1 MTSSPSN
8 TSWVRTIKSPFRK
21 ARTFFNNNHSHQG
34 SAPAAATTRAHRRN
48 KSRHAEGHDDDDKKM
63 IDLQLEGEV
72 MACTYEDVQVMWSI
86 LDKSNKQPRSS
97 LCNVNS

>member
-21 ARTFFNNNHSHQG
+21 ARTLFNNNPNHHAS
-34 SAPAAATTRAHRRN
+34 AAATTTKAHKRT
-48 KSRHAEGHDDDDKKM
+48 KSCQPQGQDDDKKM

-86 LDKSNKQPRSS
+86 LDKANNKPRSS

>member
-21 ARTFFNNNHSHQG
+21 ARTLFNNNQSHRA
-34 SAPAAATTRAHRRN
+34 SAPATTTRAHKRN
-48 KSRHAEGHDDDDKKM
+48 KSRQPQGQDDDDKKM
-63 IDLQLEGEV
+63 RDLQLEGEV

-86 LDKSNKQPRSS
+86 LDKANNKPRSS

>member
-21 ARTFFNNNHSHQG
+21 ARTFFNNNHSHQV
-34 SAPAAATTRAHRRN
+34 SAAAATTRAHRRN
-48 KSRHAEGHDDDDKKM
+48 KSRHPEGHDDDDKKM
-63 IDLQLEGEV
+63 TDLQLEGEV

-86 LDKSNKQPRSS
+86 LDKSNKQQRSS

>member
-21 ARTFFNNNHSHQG
+21 ARTLFNTNQNPS
-34 SAPAAATTRAHRRN
+34 AATTKAHKRN
-48 KSRHAEGHDDDDKKM
+48 KSRQPQGQDDDKKM

-86 LDKSNKQPRSS
+86 LDKANNKPRSS
-97 LCNVNS
+97 LCNVNT